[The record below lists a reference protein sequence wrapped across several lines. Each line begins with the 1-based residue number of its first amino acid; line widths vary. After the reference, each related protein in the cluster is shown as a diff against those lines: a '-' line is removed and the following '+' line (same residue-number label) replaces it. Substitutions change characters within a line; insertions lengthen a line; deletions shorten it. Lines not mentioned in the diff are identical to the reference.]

1 MKSNSSHVSDL
12 EAIDV
17 KCIFNFSY
25 RIHTRPNSPE
35 VIDQDNNFVGP
46 DIEVIPESLR
56 NSEAM
61 VIQDL
66 KKTFKSVGK
75 EPVNAVKGISLK
87 IFPGEITAILGH
99 NGAGKTTLFNMLT
112 GMTTP
117 SSGTA
122 YICG

>member
-1 MKSNSSHVSDL
+1 
-12 EAIDV
+12 
-17 KCIFNFSY
+17 
-25 RIHTRPNSPE
+25 
-35 VIDQDNNFVGP
+35 
-46 DIEVIPESLR
+46 
-56 NSEAM
+56 M

-75 EPVNAVKGISLK
+75 DPVYAVKGISLK

-112 GMTTP
+112 GMTAP

-122 YICG
+122 YICGYVKFLPKYLYNQVLLRLHFKRS

>member
-1 MKSNSSHVSDL
+1 MCNL
-12 EAIDV
+12 EAICI
-17 KCIFNFSY
+17 KHIFNFSF
-25 RIHTRPNSPE
+25 RAHTRPSSPE
-35 VIDQDNNFVGP
+35 VIRQDNNFVGP
-46 DIEVIPESLR
+46 DIEAIPNSLR

-61 VIQDL
+61 IIQDL

-75 EPVNAVKGISLK
+75 DPVYAVKGISLK

-112 GMTTP
+112 GMTAP